1 MKFSN
6 LLTCFAG
13 LSLFG
18 RSRLLLANLS
28 TLASV
33 SLVNAVSSSILLAIF
48 RFVSLSDTE
57 LVDRLVVPLT
67 LLCKAKYCNKIWGKI
82 TWHSRIDLHK
92 SNSNKINKLY
102 LILLDLELFDN
113 FYRTSKWYF
122 FIMGAYWFSFA
133 IYATENNN

>member
-67 LLCKAKYCNKIWGKI
+67 LLCKAKYCNEI
-82 TWHSRIDLHK
+82 
-92 SNSNKINKLY
+92 
-102 LILLDLELFDN
+102 
-113 FYRTSKWYF
+113 
-122 FIMGAYWFSFA
+122 
-133 IYATENNN
+133 